1 VVFFGSFSFDV
12 FRACAYN
19 TTTFRIQVRV
29 PCPRMGRPN
38 GEAGKSPALSR
49 NCELACSNLLTS
61 QAARPDQFHHT
72 PVERRWERLVG
83 LPILPPLSKR
93 QGILFDKNSLI
104 RSLVMLRKFALAWLS
119 LVLIILCCVSCRGAS
134 AVDSIAVNP
143 TAQASISLTDGLGR
157 SVTISVPVRSVV
169 SLAASNTEILF
180 AIGAGAQV
188 IGRDSFSD
196 YPAAAKS
203 VQDIGGSMGKYDTEA
218 IVALHPDLVLAGEIN
233 TPELVNAL
241 EQLGLTVYYLPNPVT
256 LEGMY
261 GNLETVGQLTGHN
274 VEAVKLVDSL
284 ERRVAAV
291 DAKIS
296 PLSYGPT
303 VYYELDATD
312 PAKPFTAGSGTFVD
326 LLISRA
332 GGINIGRSLKSQW
345 AQISLE
351 QLVMDNPNIIV
362 LGDSAYGVTFDSL
375 KQRAGWAGLAAIQNG
390 QVFPFDDNLVS
401 RPGPRLVDG
410 LEALAKLLHPGV
422 FE

>member
-1 VVFFGSFSFDV
+1 MLHKFS
-12 FRACAYN
+12 
-19 TTTFRIQVRV
+19 
-29 PCPRMGRPN
+29 
-38 GEAGKSPALSR
+38 
-49 NCELACSNLLTS
+49 
-61 QAARPDQFHHT
+61 
-72 PVERRWERLVG
+72 
-83 LPILPPLSKR
+83 
-93 QGILFDKNSLI
+93 
-104 RSLVMLRKFALAWLS
+104 LAWLS
-119 LVLIILCCVSCRGAS
+119 LVLVIVCCVSCRAAS
-134 AVDSIAVNP
+134 SVDSLAANP
-143 TAQASISLTDGLGR
+143 TARASISLTDGLGR
-157 SVTISVPVRSVV
+157 SVTLTVPVRSVV
-169 SLAASNTEILF
+169 SLAASNTEILY

-196 YPAAAKS
+196 YPVAAKS

-274 VEAVKLVDSL
+274 LEAAKLVDSL
-284 ERRVAAV
+284 KKRIAAV
-291 DAKIS
+291 DTRIS
-296 PLSYGPT
+296 PLSYRPT

-312 PAKPFTAGSGTFVD
+312 PAKPYTAGSGTFVD

-332 GGINIGRSLKSQW
+332 GGANIGRGLSSQW

-351 QLVMDNPNIIV
+351 QLLTDNPNIIV
-362 LGDSAYGVTFDSL
+362 LGDSAYGVTVDSL
-375 KQRAGWAGLAAIQNG
+375 KQRAGWDGLAAIQNG
-390 QVFPFDDNLVS
+390 QVYPFDDNLVS

-422 FE
+422 FK